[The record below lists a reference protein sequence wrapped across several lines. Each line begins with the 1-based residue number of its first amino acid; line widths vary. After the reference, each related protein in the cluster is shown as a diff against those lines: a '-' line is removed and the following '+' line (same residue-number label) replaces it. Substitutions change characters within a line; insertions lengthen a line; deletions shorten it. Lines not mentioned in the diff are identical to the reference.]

1 MVERNIEPEKDY
13 SDPKYDRFRDMPFSK
28 IYDKDGNDVTR
39 ERMLPKVL
47 LECEDCGIPH
57 QGHRGGLR
65 GRGGCDQVQALPE
78 GRRSCNWRCPRC
90 PN

>member
-1 MVERNIEPEKDY
+1 MAEQQMQPEKDY

-47 LECEDCGIPH
+47 KECRVCDIPIKVIQEDYEAGIADLICKPC
-57 QGHRGGLR
+57 QE
-65 GRGGCDQVQALPE
+65 QATE
-78 GRRSCNWRCPRC
+78 HDGQTT
-90 PN
+90 